1 MSGGLPDRASVVV
14 VGAGYAGL
22 TTALTLA
29 DAGVDVVVLEAADRP
44 GGRVWSA
51 PHPRAHAIDHGG
63 QWVGPTQTRLL
74 ALAERFGCPRFP
86 TYDDGVHL
94 ELWTDGSIHEGTS
107 AQDSAAPGHEE
118 YRQAVAELEALAARV
133 DLDDPAATPD
143 AERLDST
150 TVASWLATVP
160 EAARP
165 RLALAVQGV
174 WAVEPRDLSLLHL
187 AFYVASAGGW
197 DQLMLTRGHAQDQ
210 RFVDGAQAP
219 ALAVTAHLGPRVHLG
234 TPVRAIRGGGPAGY
248 TLETDRGA
256 VRADRVVVTTTPPAA
271 RAIAFDPPLPAARR
285 RWLERSV
292 MGDVAKIH
300 LVYERP
306 FWRDEGRSGQA
317 SLFTAD
323 DLPGVVFDN
332 SPVDGGCG
340 VLVAFV
346 YGDRLR
352 TWAALDDE
360 RRRASLLGTLGRLFG
375 AEATR
380 PVDLLVQDWVE
391 DPWAGGA
398 YAAVPAP
405 GAWVEY
411 GHRGWRAPRAGI
423 HWAGSE
429 TSGVWHGY
437 IDGAIRSGD
446 RAAAEVLD
454 ALGVPNRGQEDR

>member
-1 MSGGLPDRASVVV
+1 MSGALPARASVVV

-22 TTALTLA
+22 TAALALR

-44 GGRVWSA
+44 GGRVWSV
-51 PHPRAHAIDHGG
+51 PHPRAHAVDHGG

-74 ALAERFGCPRFP
+74 ALADRFGCARFP
-86 TYDDGVHL
+86 THDEGVHL
-94 ELWTDGSIHEGTS
+94 ELWHDGTLHEGTS
-107 AQDSAAPGHEE
+107 ERDSTAPGHAE
-118 YRQAVAELEALAARV
+118 YAAAVADIGALAARV
-133 DLDDPAATPD
+133 ELDDPAATPD
-143 AERLDST
+143 AERLDAT
-150 TVASWLATVP
+150 TVASWLDGVP
-160 EAARP
+160 EVARP

-197 DQLMLTRGHAQDQ
+197 DQLMRTRGHAQDQ

-219 ALAVTAHLGPRVHLG
+219 ALAMAAHLGDRVHLG
-234 TPVRAIRGGGPAGY
+234 TPVRAVRDG
-248 TLETDRGA
+248 LVETDRGT
-256 VRADRVVVTTTPPAA
+256 VRAERVVVATTPPAA
-271 RAIAFDPPLPAARR
+271 RAIVFEPPLPAPRR

-300 LVYERP
+300 LVYDRP
-306 FWRDEGRSGQA
+306 FWRADGRSGQA
-317 SLFTAD
+317 SLYTAH

-332 SPVDGGCG
+332 SPADGACG

-352 TWAALDDE
+352 TWAALAPE
-360 RRRASLLGTLGRLFG
+360 RQRAALLETLGRLFG
-375 AEATR
+375 AAATR
-380 PVDLLVQDWVE
+380 PTDLLVQDWVA

-405 GAWVEY
+405 GAWIEY
-411 GHRGWRAPRAGI
+411 GEHGWRAPSGTV

-429 TSGVWHGY
+429 TSSLWHGY
-437 IDGAIRSGD
+437 IDGAIRSGE
-446 RAAAEVLD
+446 RAAAEVLA
-454 ALGVPNRGQEDR
+454 ALDHPARGQEDS

>member
-1 MSGGLPDRASVVV
+1 MSAPLPDRASVVV

-22 TTALTLA
+22 AAALTLA

-51 PHPRAHAIDHGG
+51 PHDRAHAIDHGG

-74 ALAERFGCPRFP
+74 ALADRFGCARFP

-94 ELWTDGSIHEGTS
+94 ELWGDGSLHEGTS
-107 AQDSAAPGHEE
+107 ARDSTAPGHED
-118 YRQAVAELEALAARV
+118 YRAAVAELESIAARV

-143 AERLDST
+143 ADRLDST
-150 TVASWLATVP
+150 TVASWLAGIP
-160 EAARP
+160 AAARP
-165 RLALAVQGV
+165 RIALAVQGV

-197 DQLMLTRGHAQDQ
+197 DQLMLTRDHAQDQ

-219 ALAVTAHLGPRVHLG
+219 ALAVAAHLGERLHLD
-234 TPVRAIRGGGPAGY
+234 TAVRAVRG
-248 TLETDRGA
+248 TVVETDRGRI
-256 VRADRVVVTTTPPAA
+256 RADRVVVTTTPPAT
-271 RAIAFDPPLPAARR
+271 RAIAFEPPLPAPRR

-300 LVYERP
+300 VVYERP
-306 FWRDEGRSGQA
+306 FWRERGLSGQA
-317 SLFTAD
+317 SLFTDD
-323 DLPGVVFDN
+323 DLLGVVFDN
-332 SPVDGGCG
+332 SPAAGGCG

-352 TWAALDDE
+352 AWSALAPE
-360 RRRASLLGTLGRLFG
+360 QRRASVLGTLGRLFG
-375 AEATR
+375 AEAAR
-380 PVDLLVQDWVE
+380 PLDLLVQDWVE

-405 GAWVEY
+405 GAWVEH
-411 GHRGWRAPRAGI
+411 GRRGWRTPYAGI

-429 TSGVWHGY
+429 TSSVWHGY
-437 IDGAIRSGD
+437 IDGAIRSGE

-454 ALGVPNRGQEDR
+454 ALGHGRKES